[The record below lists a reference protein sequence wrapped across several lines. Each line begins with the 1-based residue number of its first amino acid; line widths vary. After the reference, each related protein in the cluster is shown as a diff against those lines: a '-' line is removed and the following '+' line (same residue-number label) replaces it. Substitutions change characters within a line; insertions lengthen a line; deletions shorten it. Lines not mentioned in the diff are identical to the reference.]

1 MHYETEEAAKQAI
14 ERVDGM
20 QIGEKTVGV
29 GGFLKRSDRE
39 KPVNNTFTNAR
50 ELRKLTSHPDFT
62 CFHGCFQQLLG
73 LDGCRRATFWVG
85 HPLKPGLHQE
95 LPQRLGRGDH

>member
-1 MHYETEEAAKQAI
+1 MDEAI

-50 ELRKLTSHPDFT
+50 EPVSAAFAAVFRSCSVSNGFVWLRNRSTSEVYIKNFPNDWDEDTMKTEFGKCGTALWTSLT
-62 CFHGCFQQLLG
+62 
-73 LDGCRRATFWVG
+73 
-85 HPLKPGLHQE
+85 
-95 LPQRLGRGDH
+95 

>member
-29 GGFLKRSDRE
+29 GGFLKRSDRDR
-39 KPVNNTFTNAR
+39 PVNTTFTND
-50 ELRKLTSHPDFT
+50 T
-62 CFHGCFQQLLG
+62 
-73 LDGCRRATFWVG
+73 WN
-85 HPLKPGLHQE
+85 
-95 LPQRLGRGDH
+95 GDIM